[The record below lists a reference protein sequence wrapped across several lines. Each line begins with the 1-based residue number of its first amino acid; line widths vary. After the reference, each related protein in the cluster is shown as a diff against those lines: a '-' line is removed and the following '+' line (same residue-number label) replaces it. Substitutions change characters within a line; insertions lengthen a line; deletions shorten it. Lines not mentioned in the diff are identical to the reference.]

1 MTIFA
6 VFVVDGPI
14 SPPSRVHLPCA
25 HAPTQSRSLRLHDH
39 WFVTFYTFPI
49 PFVISQIIAF
59 IVSISPSMLLFHLFR
74 VSPRPRPPLP
84 QGQDVGSPGQCRPG
98 VWCCVDQA
106 LHKEFFAEE
115 PEEAVE
121 PVNDEVS
128 QAPQRGF
135 LQHSEHAIKFVPAS
149 SNAVDVNQAE

>member
-1 MTIFA
+1 M
-6 VFVVDGPI
+6 
-14 SPPSRVHLPCA
+14 SA
-25 HAPTQSRSLRLHDH
+25 H
-39 WFVTFYTFPI
+39 
-49 PFVISQIIAF
+49 
-59 IVSISPSMLLFHLFR
+59 
-74 VSPRPRPPLP
+74 
-84 QGQDVGSPGQCRPG
+84 
-98 VWCCVDQA
+98 QA
-106 LHKEFFAEE
+106 NVALEFGAALTKLSKEFFAEE

>member
-1 MTIFA
+1 MAQYRPRAEYTSPARMPRLKVDLFDYMITGSSHFIHFPFLSSFLRSLHSSSAFPHLCYCSIFLG
-6 VFVVDGPI
+6 FHRDL
-14 SPPSRVHLPCA
+14 VHLFPKGKMSA
-25 HAPTQSRSLRLHDH
+25 H
-39 WFVTFYTFPI
+39 
-49 PFVISQIIAF
+49 
-59 IVSISPSMLLFHLFR
+59 
-74 VSPRPRPPLP
+74 
-84 QGQDVGSPGQCRPG
+84 
-98 VWCCVDQA
+98 QA
-106 LHKEFFAEE
+106 NVALEFGAALTKLSKEFFAEE